1 MEEHGM
7 KLRTKFLTVLVLA
20 AMTSVTYAQSPELSG
35 KWVFNPAKSQE
46 KGQTAFEIMTV
57 ELNNGTQTDK
67 VHSAQKGQAGDSNS
81 ERSAKV
87 DGSESAVKNP
97 RTGNLSYLS
106 YRQMF
111 PRVEEVNQIR
121 HVKGPDG
128 TEVSEVTGHIIR
140 ILSADGKE
148 LTSVVTDAKGDV
160 TGVRVFDKQSG
171 AESPN

>member
-1 MEEHGM
+1 MRLSTTFPG
-7 KLRTKFLTVLVLA
+7 VLVLA
-20 AMTSVTYAQSPELSG
+20 AMASASYAQNSEMSG

-81 ERSAKV
+81 ERTAKV
-87 DGSESAVKNP
+87 DGNEYPVKNQ

-106 YRQMF
+106 YRQVF

-128 TEVSEVTGHIIR
+128 NEVSEVTGHIIR

-160 TGVRVFDKQSG
+160 TGVRVFDRQS
-171 AESPN
+171 ASASSAAAN

>member
-1 MEEHGM
+1 M
-7 KLRTKFLTVLVLA
+7 KLRTTFPGLLVLA
-20 AMTSVTYAQSPELSG
+20 VMASATYAQNPEMSG

-57 ELNNGTQTDK
+57 ELNNGMQTDK

-81 ERSAKV
+81 ERTAKV
-87 DGSESAVKNP
+87 DGKEYAVKNP

-128 TEVSEVTGHIIR
+128 NEVSEVTGHIIR

-160 TGVRVFDKQSG
+160 TGVRVFDK
-171 AESPN
+171 ESATASSN